1 MAKKEKKIRI
11 FSALEVADICGVVN
25 QTAIN
30 WIKNGFLKAFMT
42 PGGQYRVYADDL
54 LKFLTSRGMRIPPEL
69 EERGGSQPEWERI
82 LIVDDD
88 ENINTLLKRF
98 LAKKLPEFTIL
109 QAFDGYEAGRMVAEW
124 RPGVILLDINLPGLD
139 GHKLCRKIK
148 ADPSLGNPVVIA
160 ITGLTD
166 GEVEQTILKEGADAF
181 FQKPLDFDTVRA
193 KIADLSEA
201 YRGGKAT

>member
-1 MAKKEKKIRI
+1 MGKKEKKIRI
-11 FSALEVADICGVVN
+11 FSALEVADFCGVVN

-54 LKFLTSRGMRIPPEL
+54 LEFLTSRGMRIPADL
-69 EERGGSQPEWERI
+69 EERPVEEPEWERI

-88 ENINTLLKRF
+88 DNINTLLKRF
-98 LAKKLPEFTIL
+98 LSKKLPEFTIL
-109 QAFDGYEAGRMVAEW
+109 QAFDGYEAGRMIAEW

-139 GHKLCRKIK
+139 GHKLCQKIK
-148 ADPSLGNPVVIA
+148 QDPALGNPVVIA

-166 GEVEQTILKEGADAF
+166 GDLEEQILAEGADAF
-181 FQKPLDFDTVRA
+181 FQKPLDFDTVKA
-193 KIADLSEA
+193 KVLELSTAHRE
-201 YRGGKAT
+201 GKTE

>member
-1 MAKKEKKIRI
+1 MGKKEKKVRI
-11 FSALEVADICGVVN
+11 FSALEVADYCGVVN

-54 LKFLTSRGMRIPPEL
+54 LEFLTSRGMRVPEEL
-69 EERGGSQPEWERI
+69 EERPAEEPEWERI

-88 ENINTLLKRF
+88 DNINTLLKRF

-109 QAFDGYEAGRMVAEW
+109 QAFDGYEAGRMIAEW
-124 RPGVILLDINLPGLD
+124 RPGVVLLDINLPGLD
-139 GHKLCRKIK
+139 GHKLCQKIK
-148 ADPSLGNPVVIA
+148 QDPALGNPVVIA

-166 GEVEQTILKEGADAF
+166 GDLEARILEEGADAF
-181 FQKPLDFDTVRA
+181 LRKPLDFEMVRA
-193 KIADLSEA
+193 KVLELSAVHRE
-201 YRGGKAT
+201 GKKK